1 MGTGACS
8 WRTSPGKVVPP
19 PHPGTGPGVP
29 ALTSA
34 GVPRSPPR
42 LCGCPAYLGLPP
54 SGCAHPGVSGQALWS
69 LPGEGESPPPP
80 MPPPARQQEAAA
92 ALQLHKMLE
101 RNLGQKK
108 KIGASSLSRGEAHG
122 SRRGAALIHSHEAPR
137 APQPLP
143 RNQNIHPVSFC
154 GRDPSWPPRTHRCP
168 WAPGCGLR
176 WPRARQNPWGR
187 GVPGSPGYDLCV

>member
-1 MGTGACS
+1 M
-8 WRTSPGKVVPP
+8 PP